1 MPQKEG
7 IIPGEL
13 IASKI
18 YIIRRLKVMLDR
30 DLAELYG
37 VETKVLKQAVKRNI
51 NRFPEDFM
59 FVLSGEEAISL
70 RSQFVTSSLSQWGG
84 TRYPPMAFT
93 EQGVAM
99 LSSVL
104 KSNRA
109 IQVNIQIIRVF
120 TRLRQILL
128 SDKDLRRELEELK
141 RVTDERFRI
150 VFETLDQL
158 LSTAERPKRKIGFTV
173 KEKTAKYQTEKKQAK
188 NNPVHSQRG
197 KYKGSGLVKS
207 LMSGKKR
214 EREL

>member
-37 VETKVLKQAVKRNI
+37 VETKQLKRAVKRNLD
-51 NRFPEDFM
+51 RFPDDFM
-59 FVLSGEEAISL
+59 FELNVDEYEAL
-70 RSQFVTSSLSQWGG
+70 RCQIG
-84 TRYPPMAFT
+84 TLKRGAHSKYPPFAFT

-104 KSNRA
+104 NSKRS
-109 IQVNIQIIRVF
+109 IQVNIQIMRVF
-120 TRLRQILL
+120 TRLREILL

-141 RVTDERFRI
+141 RVTDDRFCV

-158 LSTAERPKRKIGFTV
+158 LSTSERPKRKIGFTV
-173 KEKTAKYQTEKKQAK
+173 REKAAGYRVNKKQTK
-188 NNPVHSQRG
+188 NNPAHSLRG
-197 KYKGSGLVKS
+197 KYNGSGLVKS
-207 LMSGKKR
+207 LMAGKMR
-214 EREL
+214 ERE

>member
-7 IIPGEL
+7 IIPSEL

-37 VETKVLKQAVKRNI
+37 VQTKALKQAVKRNI

-59 FVLSGEEAISL
+59 FVLSSEEAINL

-104 KSNRA
+104 KSDRA
-109 IQVNIQIIRVF
+109 IQVNIQIMRVF
-120 TRLRQILL
+120 TRLRQIL
-128 SDKDLRRELEELK
+128 SSTKDLRRELNELK

-158 LSTAERPKRKIGFTV
+158 LTTEERPKRKIGFTV
-173 KEKTAKYQTEKKQAK
+173 KEQAARYRVEKKKTK
-188 NNPVHSQRG
+188 NSPVHSLRG
-197 KYKGSGLVKS
+197 KHKGSGLVKS
-207 LMSGKKR
+207 LMSEKKR

>member
-7 IIPGEL
+7 IIPSEL

-37 VETKVLKQAVKRNI
+37 VQTKALKQAVKRNY

-59 FVLSGEEAISL
+59 FVLSSKEVRSL
-70 RSQFVTSSLSQWGG
+70 RSQIVTSSSPHWGG
-84 TRYPPMAFT
+84 SRYLPMAFT

-104 KSNRA
+104 KSDRA
-109 IQVNIQIIRVF
+109 IEVNIQIMRVF

-128 SDKDLRRELEELK
+128 GSKDLRRELEELK
-141 RVTDERFRI
+141 RVTDDRFRV

-158 LSTAERPKRKIGFTV
+158 LSNEERPKRKTGFKV
-173 KEKTAKYQTEKKQAK
+173 EEKKAAYR
-188 NNPVHSQRG
+188 VT
-197 KYKGSGLVKS
+197 
-207 LMSGKKR
+207 KKR
-214 EREL
+214 SVN